1 MITANEIVT
10 LAFYANYDPADIKS
24 TYIDIAQ
31 DNILKPI
38 LGDDLFSDVSA
49 GSPTPANVTLRD
61 NYCKPLL
68 AFAVKSM
75 VIANTSPRATNI
87 GASYSN
93 VNNAT
98 ASSEAKD
105 DSINVN
111 DQMVEQLKQRLI
123 SYLRDNSTVY
133 KFEEFRRNREFI
145 TKRIFIP

>member
-1 MITANEIVT
+1 MITASEIVT